1 MGLPPPLMND
11 INLLDKN
18 TSRNLCSGI
27 DVTRRNTREAN
38 LALRLSVQL
47 DQSCSENYQVQS
59 IKLTIYT

>member
-18 TSRNLCSGI
+18 TYRNLCSGI
-27 DVTRRNTREAN
+27 DVTRTNTREAH